1 MMGAQH
7 AACGAGAW
15 VAVAADY
22 DLPLSPI
29 TEPLV
34 ASMPWLSWL
43 PDAVPLGF
51 GLLDVGPAA
60 VFMGAIICAGA
71 ALLPDIDHHNASIAH
86 SLPPVS
92 MILARFF
99 QRISGG
105 HRRGTHSI
113 AGVFFFGVVAWLASL
128 LVIPDVATWGDLNIG
143 AGLMAIILSAFAFKA
158 LHFMPDAA
166 RKTPW
171 AAGVGV
177 GILTLLFPYD
187 QSWLIPCITL
197 GVIVHIVGDML
208 TKEGCNLL
216 WPLRIRRLKH
226 FKYLPAVRQV
236 WGRNGHFAMPL
247 LGSAH
252 SIRSWV
258 VTIPISAV
266 AILGMLRAG
275 TYWGQELWATLMT

>member
-99 QRISGG
+99 
-105 HRRGTHSI
+105 
-113 AGVFFFGVVAWLASL
+113 
-128 LVIPDVATWGDLNIG
+128 N
-143 AGLMAIILSAFAFKA
+143 AF
-158 LHFMPDAA
+158 
-166 RKTPW
+166 
-171 AAGVGV
+171 
-177 GILTLLFPYD
+177 
-187 QSWLIPCITL
+187 Q
-197 GVIVHIVGDML
+197 
-208 TKEGCNLL
+208 
-216 WPLRIRRLKH
+216 
-226 FKYLPAVRQV
+226 AVTDEAPTR
-236 WGRNGHFAMPL
+236 
-247 LGSAH
+247 
-252 SIRSWV
+252 
-258 VTIPISAV
+258 
-266 AILGMLRAG
+266 LRAFSSSVSWRG
-275 TYWGQELWATLMT
+275 WPVFSSSQTLPRGAI